1 MVHVCIQL
9 FYFSDLKLRIKS
21 FKNGLLMRWK
31 IQHVSLKCL
40 SYSAHPYPVYRIY
53 NQKQFPIIALFLFD
67 EPKIFLFKM
76 HWWRNRINIFSESCF
91 CIIQYIKKS
100 SMGIIKRFIDIK
112 YLASKYENI
121 FTEKNYRIN
130 QSMIDYKHAVS

>member
-1 MVHVCIQL
+1 MLWKHPRTTLLIIVWNIIGTSIHLLKLFHFLTQCYAISLVHVCIQL

-40 SYSAHPYPVYRIY
+40 SYSTHPYPVYRIY

-67 EPKIFLFKM
+67 EPKIFSL
-76 HWWRNRINIFSESCF
+76 RCIGGEIESTYF
-91 CIIQYIKKS
+91 QNHV
-100 SMGIIKRFIDIK
+100 F
-112 YLASKYENI
+112 
-121 FTEKNYRIN
+121 
-130 QSMIDYKHAVS
+130 V